1 MAVFGFTLEYFEHT
15 RLPYACVSEVVGK
28 WDPGEMA
35 VYVDALQCNPPWG
48 YEDSQPGYQHSCFA
62 VDRGILA
69 RVGGFDEQFFLTYGD
84 TDFMLRVKDET
95 GVEPVIL
102 KKAVAFHGVSVT
114 RRRAFG
120 LEGDTNRDLADRER
134 FEAKWAGRPEV
145 LAAHPRAAR
154 SKMIADRQVAWKD
167 GEDARRP
174 GRLGRRLDFP
184 APGLSDRLAIIR
196 AYATALGLSKDQLFR
211 LEMLSPRM
219 EHPLFTPDYIK
230 DMCEHSLVLTESELK
245 AYLHEVLNFLRDL
258 NGERIEVNVEPEEEE

>member
-1 MAVFGFTLEYFEHT
+1 MLDIVIPALNQVDLTWRCLTHIFTFPANDMRVILVDDGSTDSTPLVGEFLKTRGHKYIRHDTNKGPHAAWNTGWRAGSGDRVLFINNDVAVFGSTLEVFEAAT
-15 RLPYACVSEVVGK
+15 RPYACVHEVIGR

-35 VYVDALQCNPPWG
+35 VYVDGLQTDDQRPLAG
-48 YEDSQPGYQHSCFA
+48 SFEPGYQHSCFA
-62 VDRGILA
+62 VDREILE

-84 TDFMLRVKDET
+84 TDFMLRVKDAT

-154 SKMIADRQVAWKD
+154 SKMIADRQVAWRD
-167 GEDARRP
+167 GED
-174 GRLGRRLDFP
+174 
-184 APGLSDRLAIIR
+184 
-196 AYATALGLSKDQLFR
+196 
-211 LEMLSPRM
+211 
-219 EHPLFTPDYIK
+219 
-230 DMCEHSLVLTESELK
+230 V
-245 AYLHEVLNFLRDL
+245 
-258 NGERIEVNVEPEEEE
+258 